1 MQLDVRL
8 LNTFEGHK
16 SSIYAL
22 TEGEEGHFFSAGGDG
37 IIARWNVHDNEQ
49 AVMLARVQNP
59 VFAMLFRPQA
69 QQLVVAE
76 NHEGL
81 HWIDLA
87 QKKEVASLALSKKRF
102 FDIQPLDEHHLLVAG
117 EEGTLFVVE
126 NDTFRCVEKI
136 KLSHDRL
143 RSIAVHPHHPVVAV
157 GGSEGVIF
165 LLDKAGLRLKQRIE
179 AHPASIF
186 TVQFHPVEPL
196 LLTGG
201 RDARLRVW
209 DAAGGFTLKQE
220 IPAHYYTL
228 NVLAFH
234 HQGGDFVTGSMDKTI
249 KWWDGHSFRLLK
261 VIDRQRYQG
270 HNSSVNALCW
280 MKYKNLI
287 LSAGDDRTVKAW
299 KIEMHK

>member
-1 MQLDVRL
+1 MRLDVRL

-22 TEGEEGHFFSAGGDG
+22 AEEADGVFFSAGGDG
-37 IIARWNVHDNEQ
+37 IVAQWNVHDHER

-59 VFAMLFRPQA
+59 VFAMYVHPQA
-69 QQLVVAE
+69 RQLVVAE

-87 QKKEVASLALSKKRF
+87 QKKEIASLALSKKRF

-117 EEGTLFVVE
+117 EEGVLFVVNSE
-126 NDTFRCVEKI
+126 TFRCVEKI
-136 KLSHDRL
+136 RLSQDRL
-143 RSIAVHPHHPVVAV
+143 RSIAVHPQQSVVAV
-157 GGSEGVIF
+157 GGSEGVMF
-165 LLDKAGLRLKQRIE
+165 LLDKASLQLKQRFE
-179 AHPASIF
+179 AHSASIF
-186 TVQFHPVEPL
+186 TLRFHPAGTYL
-196 LLTGG
+196 LSGG
-201 RDARLRVW
+201 RDARLKVW
-209 DAAGGFTLKQE
+209 DATADFALKQE

-228 NVLAFH
+228 NTLAFH

-249 KWWDGHSFRLLK
+249 KWWDGDTLRLLK

-270 HNSSVNALCW
+270 HNSSVNTLIW

-299 KIEMHK
+299 KIKSHE